1 MKKLKDILHGIPVT
15 EVVGNLDCVITK
27 ISFDS
32 RSVVE
37 DSMFVAVTGTQ
48 TDGNRF
54 IGNAI
59 EAGASAVMCEQLPD
73 QLEDTITYV
82 LVGDTAFALGVV
94 AANFFENP
102 SKQLRLVGVTG
113 TNGKTTVATL
123 LYQLFSELGYACG
136 LLSTVENRVADRV
149 VQATHTTPIPYS

>member
-15 EVVGNLDCVITK
+15 ELVGNLDVVIAK

-32 RSVVE
+32 RNVVE
-37 DSMFVAVTGTQ
+37 GSVFVAVTGTQ

-73 QLEDTITYV
+73 QLEDTITYI
-82 LVGDTAFALGVV
+82 LVSDTAFALGVL
-94 AANFFENP
+94 AANYFENP
-102 SKQLRLVGVTG
+102 SKQLRLV
-113 TNGKTTVATL
+113 
-123 LYQLFSELGYACG
+123 
-136 LLSTVENRVADRV
+136 
-149 VQATHTTPIPYS
+149 